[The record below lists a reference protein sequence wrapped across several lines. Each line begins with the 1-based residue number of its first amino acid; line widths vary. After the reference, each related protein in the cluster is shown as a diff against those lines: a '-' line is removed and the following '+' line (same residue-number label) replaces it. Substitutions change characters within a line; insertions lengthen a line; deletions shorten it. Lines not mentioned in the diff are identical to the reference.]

1 MAPHL
6 IIKKYFARKQKV
18 NPKYSLRSFARDLDV
33 NPAFV
38 SRLLNGKQEIPV
50 QRLDQIAKI
59 LEMDSLTSK
68 ELKKSMATK
77 LLKEMGLDANEVGKN
92 KSTSILQFD
101 DRAMTAKEMS
111 VLSPWYNI
119 TIMELVTCA
128 DFRMDTGWIAKRMNL
143 TKDQVERSLSYLLEN
158 GYLKKDVDGQVSKT
172 NKQLRLPSKLSV
184 GIIRQFHKSMMELA
198 VKEMF
203 QKISDK
209 DFAERLITSTSI
221 AVNKE
226 NIPKAKERMLE
237 MQIEIAE
244 ILREGE
250 CTEVFDLTLAL
261 FPLTQR

>member
-33 NPAFV
+33 NPGFV
-38 SRLLNGKQEIPV
+38 SRLLNGKQEIPL

-68 ELKKSMATK
+68 ELKKSMAAT
-77 LLKEMGLDANEVGKN
+77 LLKDMGLDPSEIGKSKVG
-92 KSTSILQFD
+92 SILQFD

-119 TIMELVTCA
+119 TILELVTCA
-128 DFRMDTGWIAKRMNL
+128 NFKMEAGWIAKRLNL
-143 TKDQVERSLSYLLEN
+143 TNEQVERSLSYLTEN
-158 GYLKKDVDGQVSKT
+158 GYLQKDEEGQVTKT
-172 NKQLRLPSKLSV
+172 NKQLRLPTKLSV
-184 GIIRQFHKSMMELA
+184 GIIRQFHKNMMEFA

-203 QKISDK
+203 QKTGDK
-209 DFAERLITSTSI
+209 DFTERLITSTSI

-244 ILREGE
+244 ILRAGE

>member
-38 SRLLNGKQEIPV
+38 SRLLNGKQEIPR
-50 QRLDQIAKI
+50 QRLDQITKI

-68 ELKKSMATK
+68 ELKKSMAAI
-77 LLKEMGLDANEVGKN
+77 LLKEMGLDPSEIGKS
-92 KSTSILQFD
+92 KASSILQFD

-128 DFRMDTGWIAKRMNL
+128 NFKMDAGWIAKRLNL
-143 TKDQVERSLSYLLEN
+143 TNDQVERSLSYLIEN
-158 GYLKKDVDGQVSKT
+158 GYLKKDQDGLIKT
-172 NKQLRLPSKLSV
+172 NKQLRLPTKLSA
-184 GIIRQFHKSMMELA
+184 GIIRQFHKSMMEFA

-203 QKISDK
+203 QKIGDK

-237 MQIEIAE
+237 MQIEIAD
-244 ILREGE
+244 ILRDGE